1 MSRMHCAPR
10 VPGRAGEW
18 QSMMTSDCVL
28 QYVALNT
35 SAIGINRSVCMLWFL
50 ERQVMPCAHSSGVLW
65 DSILGFIFSHQKL
78 PYFTSRVTPRF
89 EWDQLCAPPAAIHRE
104 CGDIP
109 LVCRLDT
116 APCPCGMLWVLL
128 ESGNHVS
135 DSLLMFAGCM
145 ERGAGKEMG
154 AESDTSSERW
164 CEGQSCTKWVL
175 GRVLC
180 SQLQSGAAL
189 NCCWLL
195 LESQIQFI
203 SLYTILLNFSF

>member
-1 MSRMHCAPR
+1 MGSSENALLEAEGMSRMHCAPR

-18 QSMMTSDCVL
+18 QFMMTSDCVL

-89 EWDQLCAPPAAIHRE
+89 GCDQLCAPPVAVHRE

-128 ESGNHVS
+128 ESGSSCFRFTPGVCKLHGEGSREGN
-135 DSLLMFAGCM
+135 GC
-145 ERGAGKEMG
+145 
-154 AESDTSSERW
+154 
-164 CEGQSCTKWVL
+164 
-175 GRVLC
+175 
-180 SQLQSGAAL
+180 
-189 NCCWLL
+189 
-195 LESQIQFI
+195 
-203 SLYTILLNFSF
+203 